1 MNTSYITVIVTL
13 FFLFLACTHKIANH
27 QSLPVNVEA
36 TDKKGNLILLG
47 KTTRERLAQAPFDT
61 WYTKNYDAYTVDS
74 TTASQ
79 VKPLLRNKRFLL
91 FMGTWCGDSRRE
103 VPRMYKILD
112 YCRVKP
118 TQIQLVNLNNSDTAY
133 KQSPQHEEQ
142 GLNIR
147 RVPTLL
153 IFEGERE
160 VGRVVES
167 PVTSLEKDI
176 LAIVTA
182 QPYEHRYNNLTP
194 QPAKMTDSTGTQ
206 PAAPA
211 KSTTEAR
218 LGGNKAPVNSFL
230 SPTGEFNSFTYFW
243 CLKFI

>member
-13 FFLFLACTHKIANH
+13 FFLFIACTHKIANN

-61 WYTKNYDAYTVDS
+61 WYTKNFNSYIVDS

-103 VPRMYKILD
+103 VPRIYKILD

-153 IFEGERE
+153 IFEGQSE

-167 PVTSLEKDI
+167 PVTSLEKDL
-176 LAIVTA
+176 LAIVTG
-182 QPYEHRYNNLTP
+182 QPYEHRYRNLTP
-194 QPAKMTDSTGTQ
+194 QPAKMADSARAQ
-206 PAAPA
+206 PG
-211 KSTTEAR
+211 AR
-218 LGGNKAPVNSFL
+218 LKVPQEPVL
-230 SPTGEFNSFTYFW
+230 AAI
-243 CLKFI
+243 KHR

>member
-1 MNTSYITVIVTL
+1 MNSTYITVIATV
-13 FFLFLACTHKIANH
+13 FFLFSACTNKIANH
-27 QSLPVNVEA
+27 QGHSVNVEA

-61 WYTKNYDAYTVDS
+61 WYTKNFDSYIIDS

-79 VKPLLRNKRFLL
+79 VKPLLGNKRFLL

-103 VPRMYKILD
+103 VPRIYKILD

-153 IFEGERE
+153 IFEGQRE
-160 VGRVVES
+160 VGRIVES
-167 PVTSLEKDI
+167 PVISLEKDL
-176 LAIVTA
+176 LAIVTG
-182 QPYEHRYNNLTP
+182 QPYEHRYKNLTP
-194 QPAKMTDSTGTQ
+194 QPAKMADSTRTQ

-211 KSTTEAR
+211 KSAAEAR
-218 LGGNKAPVNSFL
+218 LGGNKALVNSFL

>member
-13 FFLFLACTHKIANH
+13 FFLFIACTHKIANH
-27 QSLPVNVEA
+27 QALPVNVEA

-47 KTTRERLAQAPFDT
+47 NTTRERLAQAPFDT
-61 WYTKNYDAYTVDS
+61 WYTKNFDSYIVDS
-74 TTASQ
+74 ITASQ

-103 VPRMYKILD
+103 VPRIYRVLD
-112 YCRVKP
+112 YCRVKS

-160 VGRVVES
+160 VGRIVES
-167 PVTSLEKDI
+167 PVTSLEKDM
-176 LAIVTA
+176 LAIVTG
-182 QPYEHRYNNLTP
+182 QPYEHRYRNLTP
-194 QPAKMTDSTGTQ
+194 QPAKMADSTREQ

-211 KSTTEAR
+211 KSTAEASM
-218 LGGNKAPVNSFL
+218 GGNKAPVNSFL
-230 SPTGEFNSFTYFW
+230 SPGGEFNSFTYFW

>member
-1 MNTSYITVIVTL
+1 MSTTYITVIVTL
-13 FFLFLACTHKIANH
+13 FFLFLACTNKIANH
-27 QSLPVNVEA
+27 QGRPVNVEA

-61 WYTKNYDAYTVDS
+61 WFTKNFDSYIVDS

-79 VKPLLRNKRFLL
+79 VKPLLHNKRFVL

-103 VPRMYKILD
+103 VPRIYKILD

-153 IFEGERE
+153 IFEDQHE

-176 LAIVTA
+176 LAIVTG
-182 QPYEHRYNNLTP
+182 QPYEHKYKNLTP
-194 QPAKMTDSTGTQ
+194 QPAKMADSTRAQ
-206 PAAPA
+206 QSAPA
-211 KSTTEAR
+211 KSTAEAR
-218 LGGNKAPVNSFL
+218 PGGNKALVNSFL